1 MQTDMQHQENNS
13 AYVKPQL
20 VELGRMANLVK
31 DQFNSYFADGG
42 MTTIGGMMVL
52 LTKPS

>member
-1 MQTDMQHQENNS
+1 MQNDTHIENKP

-20 VELGRMANLVK
+20 TELGRMANLVK
-31 DQFNSYFADGG
+31 DQFESYVFDGG
-42 MTTIGGMMVL
+42 MTTIGGMKVL